1 MAVIKNG
8 LWVFV
13 VAAILLSATY
23 WNPFA
28 SRDEASNAGGT
39 PNSQGWDARRYQ
51 GARVEAAAAVEEDRW
66 DDVVELCSGMLVWRE
81 DDEVVWL
88 WLGLGYLI
96 QGQYEQSEEIWNY
109 ALRFSRNRRL
119 SLYNLACCQG
129 LQGKKEAAI
138 GTFRQLLD
146 EGYTDYDHVDEDQHF
161 FPLRGEP
168 GFESML
174 DELARRAP
182 FEF

>member
-51 GARVEAAAAVEEDRW
+51 GARVEEHPEGAVAPAQPR
-66 DDVVELCSGMLVWRE
+66 RHARA
-81 DDEVVWL
+81 DESNPL
-88 WLGLGYLI
+88 PP
-96 QGQYEQSEEIWNY
+96 QGQ
-109 ALRFSRNRRL
+109 
-119 SLYNLACCQG
+119 
-129 LQGKKEAAI
+129 
-138 GTFRQLLD
+138 
-146 EGYTDYDHVDEDQHF
+146 
-161 FPLRGEP
+161 
-168 GFESML
+168 
-174 DELARRAP
+174 
-182 FEF
+182 

>member
-51 GARVEAAAAVEEDRW
+51 GARVEAAAAVEENRW
-66 DDVVELCSGMLVWRE
+66 DAVVELCSGMLVWRE
-81 DDEVVWL
+81 DDEV
-88 WLGLGYLI
+88 
-96 QGQYEQSEEIWNY
+96 IWNY

-146 EGYTDYDHVDEDQHF
+146 EGYTDFDHVDEDQHF